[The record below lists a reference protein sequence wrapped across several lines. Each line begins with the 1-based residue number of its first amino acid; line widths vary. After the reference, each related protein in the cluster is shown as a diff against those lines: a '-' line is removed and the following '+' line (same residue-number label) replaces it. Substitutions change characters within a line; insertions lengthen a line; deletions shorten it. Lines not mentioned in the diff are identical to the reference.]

1 MKEHGVTIQSVERA
15 LRILDCFTG
24 REQELGI
31 TEIAG
36 RMGLGKSTVYGL
48 VNTLLVMGYLEQDPD
63 SKKYCLGLKLF
74 EMGNIVQRRMDVRA
88 AAGSYLRQLSEE
100 TRLTVHMAVYRD
112 GQVIYIDKVDAPD
125 SRIVYSQVGKVA
137 PIYCTGIGK
146 AILAWLPEKER
157 QWLLSGERKA
167 MTPHTIVERA
177 ALEAELAEI
186 RKNGYSMDREE
197 LEIGLRCVGAP
208 VFDAAGR
215 PIAAISASGTA
226 GNLSKDREKNIQKKI
241 CEIALAISAKMGY
254 K

>member
-15 LRILDCFTG
+15 LGILECFTG

-36 RMGLGKSTVYGL
+36 RMGLGKSTAYGL
-48 VNTLLVMGYLEQDPD
+48 VNTLLVTGYLEQDPE

-74 EMGNIVQRRMDVRA
+74 EMGNIVQQRMDVRR
-88 AAGSYLRQLSEE
+88 AAGAYLGLLSEE
-100 TRLTVHMAVYRD
+100 TGLTVHMAVYRD
-112 GQVIYIDKVDAPD
+112 GKVIYIDKVDAPD
-125 SRIVYSQVGKVA
+125 SRIIYSQVGKIA
-137 PIYCTGIGK
+137 PVYCTGIGK

-157 QWLLSGERKA
+157 QWLLAGERKA
-167 MTPHTIVERA
+167 MTPHTIVEREK
-177 ALEAELAEI
+177 LEEELAKI
-186 RKNGYSMDREE
+186 RRDGYSVDREE

-208 VFDAAGR
+208 IFDAAGR
-215 PIAAISASGTA
+215 PVAAISASGTA
-226 GNLSKDREKNIQKKI
+226 GKLSKEREKDIQSRV